1 MMRTR
6 GRGRFSGFMRS
17 RSLAVSPPATGE
29 NEDGR
34 ILVYGP
40 RPMPWTVAILRGQ
53 RVLARTNPDGT
64 LAVEGG
70 RVEIRY
76 RATDPKAYRASAGNL
91 SIPDGAEKFAD
102 EAVVAGQEAPSRDA
116 A

>member
-1 MMRTR
+1 
-6 GRGRFSGFMRS
+6 
-17 RSLAVSPPATGE
+17 
-29 NEDGR
+29 
-34 ILVYGP
+34 
-40 RPMPWTVAILRGQ
+40 MPWTVAILRGQ

-91 SIPDGAEKFAD
+91 SFPDGAEKFAD

-116 A
+116 ASAAKKPDPSSASSSSSAPKPSRIDRKDAAP